1 MVITNDAAIPTH
13 LGHDSTATPVK
24 WRYSHYVFVFAC
36 VCVKVCNIY
45 MCVRLRVCVSVL
57 LSIISPLQVQ
67 DFFHTPCV
75 LLRGCNAHVCT
86 CVFVCTTL
94 FAQLQTQHSPL
105 RLHTTVFTD
114 KCTQSC
120 KFFTN
125 TALFNHCRQNWEFTS
140 ISFCERTRSYQSISN
155 FQVDNLRTTICN
167 NVTSL
172 ALFVACP
179 DF

>member
-36 VCVKVCNIY
+36 VKVCNIY
-45 MCVRLRVCVSVL
+45 MCVRLRVCVCVCL
-57 LSIISPLQVQ
+57 TQHYLSITGAG
-67 DFFHTPCV
+67 FFHTPCV

-105 RLHTTVFTD
+105 RLHTTVFPD

-155 FQVDNLRTTICN
+155 WISD
-167 NVTSL
+167 
-172 ALFVACP
+172 
-179 DF
+179 

>member
-1 MVITNDAAIPTH
+1 MTLQQHQLNGAIVIMSLCLCVCVWKCVTYIC
-13 LGHDSTATPVK
+13 V
-24 WRYSHYVFVFAC
+24 RAC
-36 VCVKVCNIY
+36 VCVCVCLTQHY
-45 MCVRLRVCVSVL
+45 
-57 LSIISPLQVQ
+57 LSITGVG
-67 DFFHTPCV
+67 FFHTPCV
-75 LLRGCNAHVCT
+75 LLHGCNARVCT

-105 RLHTTVFTD
+105 RLHTTVFPD

-155 FQVDNLRTTICN
+155 FQVDITCEQQYATM
-167 NVTSL
+167 
-172 ALFVACP
+172 
-179 DF
+179 